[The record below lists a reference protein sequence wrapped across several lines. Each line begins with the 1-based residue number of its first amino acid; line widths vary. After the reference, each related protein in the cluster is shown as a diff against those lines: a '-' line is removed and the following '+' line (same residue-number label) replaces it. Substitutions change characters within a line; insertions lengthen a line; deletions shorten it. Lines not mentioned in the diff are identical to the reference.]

1 MILKTFK
8 IADITGVCY
17 SVACHDG
24 NYRDV
29 MLEKVVAGTAYRAF
43 ITKNIINGRV
53 QVAWKHEDLSDS
65 RKSVADCDSEY
76 DAREGFWLV
85 VQEVARD
92 LAAGRIPPECG
103 EMEIPGLPE
112 FFNAEPDNM
121 GFLVNPETGDR
132 ISWSGEAV

>member
-17 SVACHDG
+17 SVAADG
-24 NYRDV
+24 ENYRDV

-43 ITKNIINGRV
+43 ITKNLLSARV

-65 RKSVADCDSEY
+65 RKSVAACDSEY

-92 LAAGRIPPECG
+92 LAAGRIPPECFD
-103 EMEIPGLPE
+103 EETLPE
-112 FFNAEPDNM
+112 FLNAEDDDV
-121 GFLVNPETGDR
+121 GALVNPETGDR

>member
-1 MILKTFK
+1 MCILKTFK
-8 IADITGVCY
+8 LADITGVCY
-17 SVACHDG
+17 SVACQEG

-43 ITKNIINGRV
+43 ISKNVINGRV

-76 DAREGFWLV
+76 DVREGFWLV
-85 VQEVARD
+85 VQEIAHV
-92 LAAGRIPPECG
+92 LAAGHIPPECSDG
-103 EMEIPGLPE
+103 DDLPE
-112 FFNAEPDNM
+112 FLNAEDDNM

>member
-17 SVACHDG
+17 AVAASDG
-24 NYRDV
+24 ENYRDV

-43 ITKNIINGRV
+43 VTKNLLSARV

-65 RKSVADCDSEY
+65 RQSVADCDSEY
-76 DAREGFWLV
+76 DVRSGFWLA
-85 VQEVARD
+85 VQEIARD
-92 LAAGRIPPECG
+92 LAAGRIPPECFDD
-103 EMEIPGLPE
+103 EGLPE
-112 FFNAEPDNM
+112 FLNAEDDDM
-121 GFLVNPETGDR
+121 SSLVNPETGNR